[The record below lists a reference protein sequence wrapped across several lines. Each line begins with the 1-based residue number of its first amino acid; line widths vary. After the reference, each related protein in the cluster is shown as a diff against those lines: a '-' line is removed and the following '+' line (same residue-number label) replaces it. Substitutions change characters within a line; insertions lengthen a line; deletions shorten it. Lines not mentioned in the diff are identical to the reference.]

1 MKGDINPLQSLKN
14 VIACDPRDWAN
25 SGRRDAWTYGIVC
38 GWGDAISEVAARYK
52 WTEDDVLRLKTQHM
66 IFDALNKFLM
76 AVADEDIEKL
86 YQEASDAG

>member
-38 GWGDAISEVAARYK
+38 GWGDAINEVATRYK
-52 WTEDDVLRLKTQHM
+52 WTEEDIIRLITQHM
-66 IFDALNKFLM
+66 IFDDLNKALM
-76 AVADEDIEKL
+76 SIADKDIEKL
-86 YQEASDAG
+86 LKKEIL